1 MTGGEIVLQT
11 LAANGVDVCFMNPGT
26 SEMHF
31 VTALDRV
38 PAFRGVL
45 CLFEGVA
52 SGAADG
58 YARMAGKPAATLL
71 HLGPGLANGLANFHN
86 ARKAR
91 TPVVSIVGEHSR
103 GHLQYDAPLS
113 ADIAA
118 FARAVSCEVRTAMEP
133 AQLGQAVAD
142 TIAAAWGPPGQVA
155 MAIIPADLSWN
166 PGEGGV
172 PLMKPPVRGA
182 VAPDTIAATARL
194 LLEGGNRAA
203 LIMGGL
209 TGSERTIN
217 AAGRIAAGTGARI
230 FLDRNTPRIAIG
242 RGRYMAARVPYFPE
256 AAIDALSGLDRAILV
271 ETQAPV
277 SFFGYP
283 ATPSYLLPESC
294 AVSTL
299 ATRAEDGVAAL
310 EALAA
315 ACGAPFV
322 PAAAPPPAPQN
333 GPLTLDAIGAIIA
346 ELLPEN
352 AIVSDE
358 MVASGPDVLKHLVH
372 AAPHDQM
379 PVTGGSI
386 GQGLPVAL
394 GAAIACPDRK
404 VVALEADGSAMYTLQ
419 ALWTIARENLDV
431 TVVIFAN
438 RRYRILDIEM
448 KRTEAGSVGPR
459 ASRMIDLANPA
470 LDFVKLAEGLGV
482 DATRAA
488 TAEEFRAQ
496 FSLAMKTR
504 GPRLIEALIP

>member
-11 LAANGVDVCFMNPGT
+11 LAANGVEVCFMNPGT

-31 VTALDRV
+31 VAALDRV
-38 PAFRGVL
+38 PSFRGVL

-91 TPVVSIVGEHSR
+91 TPIVSIVGEHSR
-103 GHLQYDAPLS
+103 GHLKYDAPLS

-118 FARAVSCEVRTAMEP
+118 FARAVSCEVRTVMEP
-133 AQLGQAVAD
+133 GRLGQVVAE
-142 TIAAAWGPPGQVA
+142 TIAAAYGPPGQVA
-155 MAIIPADLSWN
+155 MAIVPADLSWDA
-166 PGEGGV
+166 GEGGV
-172 PLMKPPVRGA
+172 PLVKLPVLQRVSQGA
-182 VAPDTIAATARL
+182 IADTAKL
-194 LLEGGNRAA
+194 LREGGNRAA
-203 LIMGGL
+203 LIMGGAA
-209 TGSERTIN
+209 GCESAIQ

-230 FLDRNTPRIAIG
+230 FLDRNTPRIACG
-242 RGRYMAARVPYFPE
+242 RGRYPVTRVPYFPE
-256 AAIDALSGLDRAILV
+256 PAIAALSGLDHAILV
-271 ETQAPV
+271 ETQPPV

-283 ATPSYLLPESC
+283 STPSYLLPGDCS
-294 AVSTL
+294 VSVL
-299 ATRAEDGVAAL
+299 ATRAEDGTAAL

-315 ACGAPFV
+315 ECGAPM
-322 PAAAPPPAPQN
+322 AADTTSLQESHR
-333 GPLTLDAIGAIIA
+333 GPLTLDAIGAA
-346 ELLPEN
+346 VATMLPEG

-358 MVASGPDVLKHLVH
+358 MVASGPDVLKHLIH

-394 GAAIACPDRK
+394 GAAIACPGRK

-419 ALWTIARENLDV
+419 SLWTMAREKLDV

-448 KRTEAGSVGPR
+448 KRTGANGVGER
-459 ASRMIDLANPA
+459 AAQMIDIANPA
-470 LDFVKLAEGLGV
+470 IDYVKLSEGLGV
-482 DATRAA
+482 EATRAA
-488 TAEEFRAQ
+488 TAEEFQEQ
-496 FSLAMKTR
+496 FSRAMKTP
-504 GPRLIEALIP
+504 GPHLIEALIP